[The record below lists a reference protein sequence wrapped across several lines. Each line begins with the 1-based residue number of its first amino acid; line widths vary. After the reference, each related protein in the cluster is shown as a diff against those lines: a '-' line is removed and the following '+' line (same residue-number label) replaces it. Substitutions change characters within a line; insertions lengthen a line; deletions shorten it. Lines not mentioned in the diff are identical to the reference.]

1 MPLNLSELSLATNYG
16 RVALARMGF
25 TRTKLPGGKIRLDD
39 FWRIVMRPLYKP
51 QVIEEPSLPERSND
65 LRSASDRLHELLSK
79 RDQQAA
85 SQPHAAGQTHNTAS
99 QTSPSCNENTND

>member
-39 FWRIVMRPLYKP
+39 FWRLVIRPLYKP
-51 QVIEEPSLPERSND
+51 PVIEAPSSTEWLSDRQ
-65 LRSASDRLHELLSK
+65 SASGKLNELLSK
-79 RDQQAA
+79 HDQQAA
-85 SQPHAAGQTHNTAS
+85 SQPHAAGQTHNTES